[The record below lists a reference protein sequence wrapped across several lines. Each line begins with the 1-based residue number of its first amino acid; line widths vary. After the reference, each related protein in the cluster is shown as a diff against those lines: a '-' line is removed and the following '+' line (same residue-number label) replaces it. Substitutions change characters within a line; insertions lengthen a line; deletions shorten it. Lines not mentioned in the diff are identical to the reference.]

1 MQTAAISP
9 VEEQESVQPHERIG
23 TGPPEEECRSKSYRS
38 MWFGITNPLS
48 P

>member
-23 TGPPEEECRSKSYRS
+23 TGPPEGGAGHRS